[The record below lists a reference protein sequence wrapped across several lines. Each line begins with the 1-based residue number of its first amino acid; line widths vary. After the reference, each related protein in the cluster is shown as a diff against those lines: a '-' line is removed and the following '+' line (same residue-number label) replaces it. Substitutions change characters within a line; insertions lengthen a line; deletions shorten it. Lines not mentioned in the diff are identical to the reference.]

1 MLKFSDLPSS
11 WPLPDSQQQAHC
23 IKITQCIVD
32 EIQRCGGRISF
43 AQFMKMA
50 LYEPRLGYYS
60 AGSQKLGPAGD
71 FVTAPEI
78 SPLFSRCIARNCL
91 PVLQQHGGNIL
102 ELGAGSG
109 VMAADILLEL
119 ECLSCLPDRYM
130 ILELSADLQEKQQQT
145 LEQRAP
151 HLMERIVW
159 LRQLPPPTFIGVVL
173 ANEVLDAMPV
183 HRFRIRGDQCLE
195 TYVIWLDDEF
205 QFVDDTCSEEALH
218 VAIRHAMENI
228 TSCQDYVSEIN
239 LSVRPWMASLYTSI
253 KKGAV
258 ILIDYGFPAH
268 EYYHPERS
276 EGTLMCHYR
285 HRAHE
290 NPLILPGL
298 QDITAHV
305 DFTAVAH
312 AGVDTGFSLV
322 GFTSQAYFLMGSGLD
337 EMMAELDP
345 EDTKR
350 YLNTTQQVKKL
361 TLPHEMGELFKVIG
375 FSKNIDT
382 VLPGFA
388 LQDARGRL

>member
-1 MLKFSDLPSS
+1 MLKFSGLPSS
-11 WPLPDSQQQAHC
+11 WPFPDSEQQAHC
-23 IKITQCIVD
+23 IKVTQCIVD
-32 EIQRCGGRISF
+32 EIQRCGGRIPF
-43 AQFMKMA
+43 AKFMEMA
-50 LYEPRLGYYS
+50 LYEPSLGYYS
-60 AGSQKLGPAGD
+60 AGSQKLGAAGD

-78 SPLFSRCIARNCL
+78 SPLFSRCVARNCL
-91 PVLQQHGGNIL
+91 PILQQYGGDIL

-119 ECLSCLPDRYM
+119 ERLSCLPERYM
-130 ILELSADLQEKQQQT
+130 ILELSADLQQKQQQT
-145 LEQRAP
+145 LEQRVP
-151 HLMERIVW
+151 HLLERIVW
-159 LRQLPPPTFIGVVL
+159 LQQLPPKTFIGVVL

-183 HRFRIRGDQCLE
+183 HRFRVHGDECLE
-195 TYVIWLDDEF
+195 TYVVWFDNEF
-205 QFVDDTCSEEALH
+205 QFVDDVCSEEELH
-218 VAIRHAMENI
+218 VAIRSATEPVASSQN
-228 TSCQDYVSEIN
+228 YVSEIN
-239 LSVRPWMASLYTSI
+239 LSIRSWMASLYTSI
-253 KKGAV
+253 EKGAV

-312 AGVDTGFSLV
+312 AGVDAGFSLF

-337 EMMAELDP
+337 EMMAELDF

-350 YLNTTQQVKKL
+350 YLNATQQIKKL
-361 TLPHEMGELFKVIG
+361 TLPHEMGELFKVVG

-382 VLPGFA
+382 ALPGFA
-388 LQDARGRL
+388 LQDARRRL